1 MLKSF
6 SKTSLLEFLE
16 LCLVMG
22 TPDEFGQIFDE
33 CLTPDWKD
41 VMAARCVILKALIHT
56 GAETGLEQAKKVIRY
71 AGVCCVLI
79 PLVIPSSWWTA

>member
-22 TPDEFGQIFDE
+22 TPDEFGHIFDV
-33 CLTPDWKD
+33 CLTPDEKD
-41 VMAARCVILKALIHT
+41 VMAARCVILKALINT
-56 GAETGLEQAKKVIRY
+56 GAETAADHAKKMIRY
-71 AGVCCVLI
+71 AGVSCVLI
-79 PLVIPSSWWTA
+79 PLFIPSSWWTA